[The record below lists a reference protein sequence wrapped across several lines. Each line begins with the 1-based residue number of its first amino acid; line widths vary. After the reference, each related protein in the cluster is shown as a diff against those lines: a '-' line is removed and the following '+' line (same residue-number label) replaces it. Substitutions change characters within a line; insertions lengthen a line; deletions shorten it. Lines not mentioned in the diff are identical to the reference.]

1 MNAVLETPAG
11 LAVRVRGVSV
21 AYDGV
26 PALRSV
32 DLTVAPGGWVCLLG
46 ANGAGK
52 TTLLHTIGGLVS
64 LAEGDVSLGES
75 AVASLGRRGVARLV
89 ARVPQRPDVPPA
101 MTVVD
106 YVLLGRTPHIPYLGV
121 EGPSDLRAVAAVL
134 ERLELTELA
143 GRRLETLSGGELQRA
158 VVAVALAQE
167 APVLL
172 LDEPTAALD
181 VGHQLQVLELIDEL
195 RRERSLTVVSAM
207 HDLALAGQFADELV
221 LLSDGRVA
229 AAGSPRSVLTQDN
242 IERHYGATV
251 RIVEDGDGRVLV
263 LPSRRRSSP
272 R

>member
-1 MNAVLETPAG
+1 MSAILEAPPG
-11 LAVRVRGVSV
+11 LAVTVSGVSV
-21 AYDGV
+21 AYDGLA
-26 PALRSV
+26 ALRSV
-32 DLTVAPGGWVCLLG
+32 DLAVVPGGWVCLLG

-52 TTLLHTIGGLVS
+52 TTLLRAIGGLVGV
-64 LAEGDVSLGES
+64 AEGEISLGDA
-75 AVASLGRRGVARLV
+75 AVAALGRRGVARLV
-89 ARVPQRPDVPPA
+89 ARVPQRPEVPPA

-121 EGPSDLRAVAAVL
+121 EGSSDLRVVAEVL

-158 VVAVALAQE
+158 IVAVALAQE

-221 LLSDGRVA
+221 LLSGGRVA
-229 AAGSPRSVLTQDN
+229 AAGSPRSVLTEENVKD
-242 IERHYGATV
+242 HYGASV
-251 RIVEDGDGRVLV
+251 RIVEDDAGRVLV
-263 LPSRRRSSP
+263 LPTRSARRP
-272 R
+272 

>member
-1 MNAVLETPAG
+1 MSAVLEAPSG
-11 LAVRVRGVSV
+11 LAVHVRGVSV
-21 AYDGV
+21 AYDGM
-26 PALRSV
+26 PALWSV
-32 DLTVAPGGWVCLLG
+32 DLSVAPGGWVCLIG

-52 TTLLHTIGGLVS
+52 TTLLRAVGGLVAV
-64 LAEGDVSLGES
+64 AEGEISLGDS
-75 AVASLGRRGVARLV
+75 AVATLGRRGVARLV

-121 EGPSDLRAVAAVL
+121 EGASDLRIVAEVL
-134 ERLELTELA
+134 ERLELTEFA

-158 VVAVALAQE
+158 IVAVALAQE

-195 RRERSLTVVSAM
+195 RKERSLTVVSAM

-221 LLSDGRVA
+221 LLSGGCVA
-229 AAGSPRSVLTQDN
+229 AAGPPRSVLTEANVQ
-242 IERHYGATV
+242 EHYGATV
-251 RIVEDGDGRVLV
+251 RIMEDESGRVLV
-263 LPSRRRSSP
+263 LPARRTGHQ
-272 R
+272 

>member
-1 MNAVLETPAG
+1 MSAVLEAPSG
-11 LAVRVRGVSV
+11 LAVHVRGVSV
-21 AYDGV
+21 AYDGM
-26 PALRSV
+26 PALWSV
-32 DLTVAPGGWVCLLG
+32 DLSVAPGGWVCLIG

-52 TTLLHTIGGLVS
+52 TTLLRAVGGLVGV
-64 LAEGDVSLGES
+64 AEGEISLGDS
-75 AVASLGRRGVARLV
+75 AVATLGRRGVARLV

-121 EGPSDLRAVAAVL
+121 EGASDLRIVAEVL
-134 ERLELTELA
+134 ERLELTEFA

-158 VVAVALAQE
+158 IVAVALAQE

-195 RRERSLTVVSAM
+195 RKERSLTVVSAM

-221 LLSDGRVA
+221 LLSGGCVA
-229 AAGSPRSVLTQDN
+229 AAGPPRSVLTEANVQ
-242 IERHYGATV
+242 EHYGATV
-251 RIVEDGDGRVLV
+251 RIMEDESGRVLV
-263 LPSRRRSSP
+263 LPARRTGHQ
-272 R
+272 